1 MVPGP
6 SSRLSAL
13 GSAVRPS
20 EVPGALTDPSQVV
33 ALFNGISLTVAAAF
47 GMGNHEQY
55 LSNQD
60 FSKAIHWVWVGNATT
75 LISISLGKIA
85 VMAFLLTIQG
95 ETYKARRRV
104 PYFLCTSTVGFDY
117 SAASL

>member
-1 MVPGP
+1 MAPQGPAYGGLGPHYSAFHGWSSRSQRLSSPCAHTRKSSWCLAVVPRP
-6 SSRLSAL
+6 SSGLSAL

-60 FSKAIHWVWVGNATT
+60 FSKAIH
-75 LISISLGKIA
+75 
-85 VMAFLLTIQG
+85 
-95 ETYKARRRV
+95 
-104 PYFLCTSTVGFDY
+104 
-117 SAASL
+117 